1 MRFEIK
7 MPFKIPRNKLGHL
20 KGCICPKCPDY
31 DPVIV
36 RFSNVDWYVKRPLE
50 LPTGTEWEIWCM
62 ICYGREVIPDLY
74 DDFLN
79 REH

>member
-31 DPVIV
+31 DPVI
-36 RFSNVDWYVKRPLE
+36 NEMLDKRDK
-50 LPTGTEWEIWCM
+50 G
-62 ICYGREVIPDLY
+62 GD
-74 DDFLN
+74 
-79 REH
+79 